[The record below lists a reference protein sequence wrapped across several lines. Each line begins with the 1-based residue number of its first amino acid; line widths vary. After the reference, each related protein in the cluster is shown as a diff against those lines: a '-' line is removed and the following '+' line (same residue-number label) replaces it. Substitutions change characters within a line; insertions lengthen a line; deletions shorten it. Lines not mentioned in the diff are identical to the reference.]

1 VRVLFLNPPSIP
13 YTYVVAGLA
22 NRRVPLDQVVAMPMG
37 ILYLAAMIRRDLPEA
52 DVRVVDLAKALADHE
67 RRPDRAETTLDGF
80 ADAVLARRTPDGWRP
95 DLVGISIL
103 FSTAHRS
110 TLSIAEAVKRRWP
123 GVPVIAGGMHATNAV
138 GGLLESPSV
147 DYVCRGEAESI
158 VCELARRAARGE
170 ELEAVAGVIGRRKG
184 AACPESAPL
193 VYDLDTIPFPAWEL
207 IPMAEYV
214 ASEHSRARSI
224 EEIAQDRVATL
235 VTTRGCPF
243 HCTFCASWTVH
254 GREMRYRSIA
264 NVLAELEVLH
274 ERHGVSV
281 VVPEDDLFTVKKPR
295 ILALCEAVTRRFQ
308 RRLHFQFPNGLSV
321 ATLDADVIAAMVHMG
336 MDCANIAIESG
347 SDLVQRRVIK
357 KNLKLERAR
366 GVVAAAREQGIVVRC
381 YYILGFPGE
390 TRAQMAETV
399 AFAASLPA
407 DWSVFSIAA
416 PLIGTEMYQQLLDRG
431 AIDQSFNWDSA
442 FFQERSFDTP
452 EVGAGELKDLAYR
465 ANLEVNFFGNFNLRT
480 GNYKRAYDLFHEVA
494 RVYDGHVA
502 AHLCMARALDGLARH
517 GEAEAER
524 RRCRELIAEGRELAA
539 QQLRVL
545 PEAFAEVGG
554 LAGLPAPAE
563 SAAEGPLAGT
573 PREAR
578 QAV

>member
-1 VRVLFLNPPSIP
+1 MRVLFLNPPSIP

-22 NRRVPLDQVVAMPMG
+22 NRRAPLDQVVAMPMG
-37 ILYLAAMIRRDLPEA
+37 ILYLAAVIRRDLPDAE
-52 DVRVVDLAKALADHE
+52 VRVVDLAKALAEHE
-67 RRPDRAETTLDGF
+67 RQAQREETTLEAF
-80 ADAVLARRTPDGWRP
+80 ADAVLDRETPAGWRP

-110 TLSIAEAVKRRWP
+110 TLAIAEAVKRRWP
-123 GVPVIAGGMHATNAV
+123 GAPVIAGGMHATNAV
-138 GGLLESPSV
+138 AGLLESPAV

-158 VCELARRAARGE
+158 VCELVERASRGE
-170 ELEAVAGVIGRRKG
+170 DLEAVAGTIGPRKG
-184 AACPESAPL
+184 TACGESAPL
-193 VYDLDTIPFPAWEL
+193 VYDLDTIPFPAWDL

-214 ASEHSRARSI
+214 ASEHSRARSM
-224 EEIAQDRVATL
+224 EEIAQDRVATV

-254 GREMRYRSIA
+254 GREMRYRSVA
-264 NVLAELEVLH
+264 NVVAELEVLH
-274 ERHGVSV
+274 ERYGVRV

-295 ILALCEAVTRRFQ
+295 ILALCDAVSRRFQ

-321 ATLDADVIAAMVHMG
+321 ATLDEDVIAAMVRMG

-347 SDLVQRRVIK
+347 SDLVQRKVIK
-357 KNLKLERAR
+357 KNLKLDRAR

-390 TRAQMAETV
+390 TRAQMEETV
-399 AFAASLPA
+399 AFASSLPA

-416 PLIGTEMYQQLLDRG
+416 PLIGTEMYQQLLDRR

-452 EVGAGELKDLAYR
+452 EVSARELKDLAYR
-465 ANLEVNFFGNFNLRT
+465 ANLEVNFFGNHNLRT
-480 GNYKRAYDLFHEVA
+480 GNFRRAFDLFHEVA
-494 RVYDGHVA
+494 RVYDGHAA
-502 AHLCMARALDGLARH
+502 AHLCMAHAQDGLGRH
-517 GEAEAER
+517 AEAER
-524 RRCRELIAEGRELAA
+524 ERQRCRELIAEGHELAA
-539 QQLRVL
+539 QQLRLL
-545 PEAFAEVGG
+545 PEAFAEVTGG
-554 LAGLPAPAE
+554 APPPMPVAVD
-563 SAAEGPLAGT
+563 GPLPGT

-578 QAV
+578 RVV